1 MHNAFSAILGLIAP
15 LCLAATISN
24 ATAAPP
30 AKAAEERYVAARD
43 AAIEKF
49 SKIQDGGT
57 SDDATRKAEDAVR
70 ADLLTQMKAMI
81 VESARKGFGPAKL
94 NLDTFYRGDEGFGAL
109 DGLRFDAELGDN
121 GEKAGENGRDGKY
134 VEPRAHIIITTQT
147 LFERWL
153 REHKEWWDKG
163 VKNVPQQIGAAL
175 RAEGFSPGESSGS
188 AVVSFNALPISKLA
202 STTFS
207 YAMLARRT
215 QCEIPAAADQVFV
228 SALANGKAYIV
239 LELSSRRCR
248 SRPVSRSGPTST
260 RRPKTPT
267 SDLRPARAAAAVIRG
282 RHKASASHAG
292 GGDGKIM
299 SRAQLARASAG
310 RVWRSSFAQTKP
322 SAIMMA
328 PAVSK
333 VGTLPACW
341 MPKP

>member
-1 MHNAFSAILGLIAP
+1 MHNDFSAVLGLISP
-15 LCLAATISN
+15 LCLAAKISN

-30 AKAAEERYVAARD
+30 AKQAEERYIAARD

-70 ADLLTQMKAMI
+70 ADLLTLLKAMV
-81 VESARKGFGPAKL
+81 VESARKGFGPTKL

-134 VEPRAHIIITTQT
+134 VEPRTHIIITTQT

-175 RAEGFSPGESSGS
+175 RAEGFYTQAISSGS
-188 AVVSFNALPISKLA
+188 AVVSFNALPISKPA

-207 YAMLARRT
+207 YAMLAGRT
-215 QCEIPAAADQVFV
+215 QSEIPAAADQVFV

-239 LELSSRRCR
+239 FGTIKPKVQVKDCLPLRADFSEKAENAYKRCFAQR
-248 SRPVSRSGPTST
+248 APQQASFAEAT
-260 RRPKTPT
+260 KQAQAM
-267 SDLRPARAAAAVIRG
+267 LAAAMG
-282 RHKASASHAG
+282 R
-292 GGDGKIM
+292 
-299 SRAQLARASAG
+299 
-310 RVWRSSFAQTKP
+310 
-322 SAIMMA
+322 
-328 PAVSK
+328 
-333 VGTLPACW
+333 
-341 MPKP
+341 

>member
-1 MHNAFSAILGLIAP
+1 MHNAFSALLGLIAP

-30 AKAAEERYVAARD
+30 AKQAEERYIAARD

-57 SDDATRKAEDAVR
+57 SDDATRKAEDTVR
-70 ADLLTQMKAMI
+70 ADLLTQMKAMV
-81 VESARKGFGPAKL
+81 VEPARKGFGPAKL

-134 VEPRAHIIITTQT
+134 VEPRTHIIITTQT

-163 VKNVPQQIGAAL
+163 VKNVPQQIGVAL
-175 RAEGFSPGESSGS
+175 KAESFYTQAISSGS
-188 AVVSFNALPISKLA
+188 AVVSFNALPISKPA

-207 YAMLARRT
+207 YAMLAGRT
-215 QCEIPAAADQVFV
+215 QSEIPAAADQVFV

-239 LELSSRRCR
+239 FGTIKPKVQVKACLPLRADFNEKAENAYKRCFAQR
-248 SRPVSRSGPTST
+248 APQQPSFADAT
-260 RRPKTPT
+260 KQAQAM
-267 SDLRPARAAAAVIRG
+267 LAAAMG
-282 RHKASASHAG
+282 R
-292 GGDGKIM
+292 
-299 SRAQLARASAG
+299 
-310 RVWRSSFAQTKP
+310 
-322 SAIMMA
+322 
-328 PAVSK
+328 
-333 VGTLPACW
+333 
-341 MPKP
+341 